1 MSRDSD
7 ISSKGS
13 STPNSRFHMSHKH
26 ESGHVHKHE
35 SGHMHKHE
43 RGHVHK
49 HDIVHLTRSQS
60 DRKDKVAK
68 SFTDDV
74 RDRNSRSSNENGKE
88 RDKNKHSRKRVKEFK
103 LHRFLALA
111 PNAEGQK
118 TNPLIISNL
127 TSLTYSC

>member
-1 MSRDSD
+1 
-7 ISSKGS
+7 
-13 STPNSRFHMSHKH
+13 
-26 ESGHVHKHE
+26 
-35 SGHMHKHE
+35 MHKHE

-118 TNPLIISNL
+118 TNPLIISPRL
-127 TSLTYSC
+127 YLSVSVIDLPIRPSETLSGESKSVLLFELSLFSAL